1 LEEVIGSVLGG
12 LQIQIGGG
20 RPLGGR
26 CHRKKFPHR
35 EGDDEGGERE
45 GKSRLSHD
53 LARTRGR
60 AAGRGRRRL
69 GCSGGACVGDREE
82 VPAIS
87 ASEGGREGG
96 AEIREKGILRLCN
109 PSGMEVDIAVTPLQP
124 AGKPSGVLREYFAGY
139 PAPLAT

>member
-1 LEEVIGSVLGG
+1 MLREE
-12 LQIQIGGG
+12 
-20 RPLGGR
+20 R
-26 CHRKKFPHR
+26 
-35 EGDDEGGERE
+35 
-45 GKSRLSHD
+45 GK
-53 LARTRGR
+53 GR
-60 AAGRGRRRL
+60 AAGRGGRRL
-69 GCSGGACVGDREE
+69 GGSGSACIGDRGE

-96 AEIREKGILRLCN
+96 DAEVREKGILRLCN

>member
-35 EGDDEGGERE
+35 EGDAEGGERE

-53 LARTRGR
+53 LARMRGR
-60 AAGRGRRRL
+60 AEEVV
-69 GCSGGACVGDREE
+69 ACVGDRGE

-87 ASEGGREGG
+87 TSEGGQEGG
-96 AEIREKGILRLCN
+96 DAEVREKGILRLCN